1 MASRPVLEE
10 SVRNQLLE
18 RKDRLQVAM
27 RSGSGDRGELSGLLR
42 EVDAALHRFEVGS
55 FGVCTACHDT
65 IEEARIAADP
75 LVAYCLDCLTEDQRR
90 ALESDLERAA
100 LIQGGLLPPRDVSF
114 PGWEVHYHYEAAGAV
129 SGDFCDVIPPAAPGA
144 DAWFLVGD
152 VSGKGV
158 AASILMSH
166 LQATFRGLLR
176 AGEPLSE
183 IVSAANRIFCES
195 TLASHYA
202 TVIAGRAKASG
213 KIELVNAGHCAPV
226 LLAAGAARTLAGHGH
241 GLPLGMFCGGRYTVR
256 SVQLAPGDALV
267 LFTDGLLEARD
278 DGDAEYGPERAEAQ
292 LCGLRPASAAEI
304 VGAYVEALRSF
315 RAARAGRDDLTIMA
329 LRRVA

>member
-10 SVRNQLLE
+10 SLHHQLLD
-18 RKDRLQVAM
+18 RRDRLQVAM
-27 RSGSGDRGELSGLLR
+27 RSGGDRGELSGLLR
-42 EVDAALHRFEVGS
+42 DVDAALHRFEAGS
-55 FGVCTACHDT
+55 FGVCAACHEA
-65 IEEARIAADP
+65 IEDDRIAADP
-75 LVAYCLDCLTEDQRR
+75 LVAYCLDCLTEEQRR

-100 LIQGGLLPPRDVSF
+100 LIQGGLLPPRDMRF

-129 SGDFCDVIPPAAPGA
+129 SGDFCDVIPPAAPGE

-213 KIELVNAGHCAPV
+213 TIELVNAGHCAP
-226 LLAAGAARTLAGHGH
+226 LLLTDGEARTIKGDGH
-241 GLPLGMFCGGRYTVR
+241 GLPLGMFCGGHYPVR
-256 SVQLAPGDALV
+256 PVHLAPGDALV
-267 LFTDGLLEARD
+267 LFTDGLLEARNAD
-278 DGDAEYGPERAEAQ
+278 DDEYGPERAEAQ
-292 LCGLRPASAAEI
+292 LRGLRPASASEV
-304 VGAYVEALRSF
+304 VGAYVDALRSF
-315 RAARAGRDDLTIMA
+315 RAAGSGRDDLTIMTV
-329 LRRVA
+329 RRVG